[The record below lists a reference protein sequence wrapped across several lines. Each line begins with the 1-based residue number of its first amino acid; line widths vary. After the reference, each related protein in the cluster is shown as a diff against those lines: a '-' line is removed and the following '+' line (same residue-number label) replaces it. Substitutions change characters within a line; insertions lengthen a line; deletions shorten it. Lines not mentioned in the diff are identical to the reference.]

1 MPAAVLM
8 SGLGLSEDE
17 MRDVL
22 TARRNLGRFTDADEL
37 GAYTQL
43 APDRIDDLRD
53 LMIFT

>member
-1 MPAAVLM
+1 
-8 SGLGLSEDE
+8 